1 MKNKSIPMACS
12 YDDMILFVERSAD
25 ESSKE
30 KRMLQL
36 TDKEDE

>member
-25 ESSKE
+25 ELSIARKI
-30 KRMLQL
+30 L
-36 TDKEDE
+36 EDADRE